1 MIRLT
6 LLSLLCF
13 VTLVMARDIDAE
25 IKKTAQ
31 QLQSF
36 DKNNKLIDRK
46 MAKNAKAILKQREIV
61 LKQSKELT
69 QLESE
74 LSSKELDYNR
84 SKSELLDLK
93 TSSKEL
99 TDEQSKIEQ
108 ELVFAIARNASLMLV
123 LDHKD
128 PVNEH
133 ALIIQEALYAL
144 DKEIRKEIKSLN
156 SDYADTTKQIASLEK
171 RINELHSTIAMIDA
185 KRQEL
190 LVLKRSNSEH
200 LATLK
205 KEQQRYMISLK
216 ELKNEQSSLRHTL
229 AKLNIIKEKEKE
241 RKAREKREAE
251 AEKRRLAQ
259 LEKDR
264 KKALESG
271 KDLPSVKKQS
281 IFHSVRTKKY
291 RGKKTIA
298 PLSGYTLVKKFGPYT
313 DPIYDIK
320 IFNESVSLQPK
331 TANAKVK
338 SVLNGKVI
346 LTKETSLLN
355 NIVIIEHSNGLHTIY
370 AHLSKIAPTIKK
382 GKRLKKGS
390 VIGRVNDELLF
401 EVTQKNYHI
410 NPMELIK

>member
-1 MIRLT
+1 MIRLI
-6 LLSLLCF
+6 LLSFFCLYSIAF
-13 VTLVMARDIDAE
+13 ARDIDAE

-31 QLQSF
+31 QLRSF
-36 DKNNKLIDRK
+36 DKDNTLISSK
-46 MAKNAKAILKQREIV
+46 MAKNAKAILQQKQIV
-61 LKQSKELT
+61 LKQTKELN
-69 QLESE
+69 QLQEE
-74 LSSKELDYNR
+74 LHSKELDYNK
-84 SKSELLDLK
+84 SKDELLELK

-133 ALIIQEALYAL
+133 SLITQEALYAL
-144 DKEIRKEIKSLN
+144 DKQIRKEIQSLN
-156 SDYADTTKQIASLEK
+156 SNYANTTKQIASLEK
-171 RINELHSTIAMIDA
+171 RINELHSIIAMIDA
-185 KRQEL
+185 KKQEL
-190 LVLKRSNSEH
+190 LILKRSNSKH
-200 LATLK
+200 LSTLK

-216 ELKNEQSSLRHTL
+216 ELKNEQGSLRNTL

-241 RKAREKREAE
+241 RKAREKREAKE
-251 AEKRRLAQ
+251 KKRRLAQ

-264 KKALESG
+264 KKALETG
-271 KDLPSVKKQS
+271 KDLPTVKKQS
-281 IFHSVRTKKY
+281 IFHSVKTRKY

-298 PLSGYTLVKKFGPYT
+298 PLSKYTLVKKFGPYT

-320 IFNESVSLQPK
+320 IFNESVSLKPK
-331 TANAKVK
+331 VANAKVK

-355 NIVIIEHSNGLHTIY
+355 NIVIIQHSNGLHTIY

-410 NPMELIK
+410 NPMQLIN